1 MTRDTDYLLARL
13 QRLRRVRRDYVA
25 DLNPLGIQLVERS
38 IRATVGD
45 LQDFG
50 RAEEAAAELHKLA
63 VDLAAGGSL

>member
-13 QRLRRVRRDYVA
+13 VRLRRVRRDYIP
-25 DLNPLGIQLVERS
+25 DLNDVGMKLVDRA
-38 IRATVGD
+38 IRATVAD

-63 VDLAAGGSL
+63 VDLAAG

>member
-13 QRLRRVRRDYVA
+13 VRLRRVRRDYVA
-25 DLNPLGIQLVERS
+25 DLNPKGIQLLDRA

-50 RAEEAAAELHKLA
+50 RGEEAADELHKLA
-63 VDLAAGGSL
+63 LDLASGGAL